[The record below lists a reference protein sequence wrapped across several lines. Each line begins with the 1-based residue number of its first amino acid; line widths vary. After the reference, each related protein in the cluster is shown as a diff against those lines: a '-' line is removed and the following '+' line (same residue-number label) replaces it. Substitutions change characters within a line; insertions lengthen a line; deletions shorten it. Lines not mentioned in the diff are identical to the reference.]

1 MWELTLHIV
10 FAVEE
15 VPFKDKVLFCEQIA
29 SLALLFEPTLLMF
42 LHLFLVRHSPLRR
55 LINWLDEFSVH
66 LHVSFDLPEID
77 EAKHE
82 REIVLVCASEVYA

>member
-1 MWELTLHIV
+1 MHIV

-15 VPFKDKVLFCEQIA
+15 VPFKDEVLFCKQIA

-55 LINWLDEFSVH
+55 LINWFAEFSVR
-66 LHVSFDLPEID
+66 LHVSFDLAEID
-77 EAKHE
+77 EAEHE
-82 REIVLVCASEVYA
+82 REIVLVRASEVYA